1 MDKLGF
7 LALIVALSAYLA
19 SVRIALITRLGSVP
33 KPDHPKRLKW
43 FLVLLIPAD
52 LPLVVAGIFLAG
64 DLFSKDLLGLEPAT
78 WLYPGAKLL
87 FVIAVVVLAIHHFV
101 GWCISL
107 YKLYSHT

>member
-19 SVRIALITRLGSVP
+19 SVRIAVIARLGSTP
-33 KPDHPKRLKW
+33 QPDHPERLKW
-43 FLVLLIPAD
+43 FLVSLIPAD

-64 DLFSKDLLGLEPAT
+64 DLFSKDLLGVDPAG

-87 FVIAVVVLAIHHFV
+87 FVIAVVVLAVHHVV
-101 GWCISL
+101 GWCISG
-107 YKLYSHT
+107 YKAVSS